1 MLDEDSCRVLESLL
15 GMNAPVS
22 GDLEGQLL
30 VVSLLLY
37 TIVLREVLDITDR
50 RIDRVDSYRL
60 QLILLSRVDQLLI
73 SGDVTTPLV
82 DGELDSKGIRLI
94 DVADD
99 QLGIEDFEGV
109 SLPLSSPARN
119 CC

>member
-1 MLDEDSCRVLESLL
+1 MLDEDSCCVLESLL

-50 RIDRVDSYRL
+50 RIDRVDSDRL

-73 SGDVTTPLV
+73 SGDVPRPL
-82 DGELDSKGIRLI
+82 LI
-94 DVADD
+94 
-99 QLGIEDFEGV
+99 E
-109 SLPLSSPARN
+109 SSIVRVYASSMWQMTSSGLRTRRK
-119 CC
+119 

>member
-1 MLDEDSCRVLESLL
+1 MLDEDSCCVLESLL

-50 RIDRVDSYRL
+50 RIDRVDSDRL
-60 QLILLSRVDQLLI
+60 QLILLSCVDQLLI

-82 DGELDSKGIRLI
+82 DRELDSKGIRLI
-94 DVADD
+94 DVAVTSSG
-99 QLGIEDFEGV
+99 LRTSKEV